1 MLSTLSIRDVVLID
15 RLDLVLEPGLTAL
28 TGETGAGKS
37 ILLDA
42 LGLALGARADSG
54 LVRQG
59 CPQASV
65 TAEFVPGDAPDLRP
79 ALEELG
85 VAPEETLRLRR
96 VLSADGRSR
105 AFVNDVPSGVTSLRR
120 LAEALVEVHG
130 QFDQQALLDQAQHR
144 RLLDAFAG
152 HRDLLATVADAHRA
166 RMAARDRLA
175 EAQAAVEKARADE
188 EYLRLGVA
196 ELAELAPEPD
206 EEAGL
211 AEERALMSQR
221 TRLLEAVQGALTEVA
236 GDRGAET
243 RIAAAARLI
252 ERQGERAG
260 DRFEPV
266 IAALDRSLAE
276 LREAA
281 GLLEGLA
288 RELGD
293 GGRSLETIEDRI
305 HALRAAS
312 RKYGVA
318 ASALPDLARDF
329 ARRLAA
335 LADGG
340 AALERAARDAAA
352 AEAAYRAAAEA
363 LAASRRDAAARLD
376 AAVARELPPLKLERA
391 RFSTDVAAAPEGD
404 WGPDGMDRVAF
415 TVATNPGSAPGPLA
429 RIASGGELSRFML
442 ALKVVLAAADPV
454 GTLVFDEVDSGIGGA
469 VASAVGERLARLA
482 REVQVLVVT
491 HSPQVAA
498 LADRQLQVRKEVQG
512 GTTATRIEALDEGAR
527 REEIARMLSGS
538 AVTDAARAAA
548 DSLMQ
553 PAGGGGSGPPPRGR
567 RSR

>member
-1 MLSTLSIRDVVLID
+1 MLTTLSIRDIVLID
-15 RLDLVLEPGLTAL
+15 RLDLAMEPGLSAL

-59 CPQASV
+59 SNQASV
-65 TAEFVPGDAPDLRP
+65 TAEFSPGDSPELR
-79 ALEELG
+79 LVLDELG
-85 VAPEETLRLRR
+85 VPAEETLRLRR

-105 AFVNDVPSGVTSLRR
+105 AFVNDVPAGVASLRR
-120 LAEALVEVHG
+120 LAEMLVEVHG
-130 QFDQQALLDQAQHR
+130 QFDQQSLLDAGAHR

-152 HRDLLATVADAHRA
+152 HQPLLDGVVQAHA
-166 RMAARDRLA
+166 AQIAARGALK
-175 EAQAAVEKARADE
+175 EARQAVAKARADE
-188 EYLRLGVA
+188 EYLRQGVA
-196 ELAELAPEPD
+196 ELGELQPEPD

-211 AEERALMSQR
+211 AEERAAMSQR
-221 TRLLEAVQGALTEVA
+221 GRLLEAVQGALAEIE

-252 ERQGERAG
+252 ERQSDRAG
-260 DRFEPV
+260 DRFEPA
-266 IAALDRSLAE
+266 IAALDRALAE
-276 LREAA
+276 LREAGA
-281 GLLEGLA
+281 VLETSR
-288 RELGD
+288 REFAD
-293 GGRSLETIEDRI
+293 GGRSLEAIEDRI

-312 RKYGVA
+312 RKYGVP
-318 ASALPDLARDF
+318 ASALPELARDF
-329 ARRLAA
+329 ARRLELLADGTAA
-335 LADGG
+335 LA
-340 AALERAARDAAA
+340 RAEAESAAA
-352 AEAAYRAAAEA
+352 DAGYRAAAET
-363 LAASRRDAAARLD
+363 LGQSRRDAAARLD
-376 AAVARELPPLKLERA
+376 LAVAAELPPLKLERA
-391 RFSTDVAAAPEGD
+391 RFVTDVDTAPESD
-404 WGPDGMDRVAF
+404 WGPEGTERVSF
-415 TVATNPGSAPGPLA
+415 TVATNVGSAPGPLG

-482 REVQVLVVT
+482 DSVQVMVVT

-498 LADRQLQVRKEVQG
+498 LADCHWQVRKDDREGQ
-512 GTTATRIEALDEGAR
+512 TTTRIAPLDPAAR

-553 PAGGGGSGPPPRGR
+553 PATGDRPAK